1 MSELVILKE
10 IMQRIK
16 RQQNLDTVPLPY
28 KYFDMIGGTSTGGCV
43 VIVPQEYHSLTAFR
57 FQGSSL

>member
-16 RQQNLDTVPLPY
+16 RQQKLDTVPLPCEH
-28 KYFDMIGGTSTGGCV
+28 FDMIGGTSTGGCV
-43 VIVPQEYHSLTAFR
+43 LIRAMKPQQAYTS